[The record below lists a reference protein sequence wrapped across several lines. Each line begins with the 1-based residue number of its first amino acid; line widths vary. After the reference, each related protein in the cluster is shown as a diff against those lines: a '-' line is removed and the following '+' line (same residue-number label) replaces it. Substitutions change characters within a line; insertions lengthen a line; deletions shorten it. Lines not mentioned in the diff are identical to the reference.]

1 MNFDWIYLNP
11 SHYPGFSGSLYA
23 IKDFD
28 ELHPVVRGNSALP
41 SDRLVAEF
49 VERANAGGV
58 RVMMDLVINHTS
70 KDALLT
76 DRHPEWYVR
85 EEDGGLRSP
94 RAVDPVD
101 PRKATVWGA
110 LARSEERRVGKEC
123 VSTCRSRWWPYHY
136 KNKNTQ

>member
-11 SHYPGFSGSLYA
+11 FHYPGFSGSLYA

-58 RVMMDLVINHTS
+58 RVMTDLVINHTS

-94 RAVDPVD
+94 R
-101 PRKATVWGA
+101 
-110 LARSEERRVGKEC
+110 SEEHTSELQ
-123 VSTCRSRWWPYHY
+123 SLMRSSYAVFCL
-136 KNKNTQ
+136 KKKTKQT

>member
-11 SHYPGFSGSLYA
+11 FHYPGFSGSLYA

-76 DRHPEWYVR
+76 DRHP
-85 EEDGGLRSP
+85 
-94 RAVDPVD
+94 
-101 PRKATVWGA
+101 
-110 LARSEERRVGKEC
+110 RSEEHTSELQSLMRISYAVFCLKKQISSHKATNNQST
-123 VSTCRSRWWPYHY
+123 STC
-136 KNKNTQ
+136 TT